1 MVNDI
6 TAGVRLFRWWAQYH
20 RDVKRAGVCYNYAN
34 YRCDERKYNMEI
46 ERAIKR
52 RLHMIETIRESGGSG
67 YLTKMTLLII

>member
-1 MVNDI
+1 
-6 TAGVRLFRWWAQYH
+6 
-20 RDVKRAGVCYNYAN
+20 VKRAGVCYNYAN

>member
-1 MVNDI
+1 MFLKVI
-6 TAGVRLFRWWAQYH
+6 TYLA
-20 RDVKRAGVCYNYAN
+20 DTNYAN